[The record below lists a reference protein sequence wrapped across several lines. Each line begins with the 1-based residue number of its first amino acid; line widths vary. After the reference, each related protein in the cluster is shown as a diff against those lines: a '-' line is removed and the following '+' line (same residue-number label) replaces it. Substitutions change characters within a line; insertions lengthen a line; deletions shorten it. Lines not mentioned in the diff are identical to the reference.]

1 MILTTDRLL
10 AATDVNV
17 DAFAL
22 CEVARD
28 VCLVTPPVTA
38 IEVHLVLAGTL
49 YFSVPGSAPLT
60 LHQGAVV
67 VTPAGIP
74 QRLAATLTP
83 TYEVDAIAV
92 CAPHPNGMMLF
103 DATETGTG
111 DLRILCGKVR
121 AQIAG
126 SVGTLDSVTAPI
138 AAELGDSPFVRGAFE
153 AMAAETSAGAV
164 GARVIV
170 SALMKAVLAVLLR
183 QHLANTAPAP
193 SLLAQ
198 PQLARA
204 VAEVVTNPAT
214 PHSVASLACVAGMS
228 RSAFAKSFAD
238 ALGVSPMQFVSRTR
252 MALARD
258 LLAGS
263 GLPIAAIAAHVGVT
277 SRSHFSRLFRISY
290 GVDPTTFRRRL
301 QSGESCLA
309 D

>member
-1 MILTTDRLL
+1 MIITTDRLL
-10 AATDVNV
+10 AATDVDV

-22 CEVARD
+22 CEIARD
-28 VCLVTPPVTA
+28 VCLVTPPVSA
-38 IEVHLVLAGTL
+38 IEVHFVVAGTL
-49 YFSVPGSAPLT
+49 HFSVPGSAPLT

-74 QRLAATLTP
+74 QQLAATLTSSHK
-83 TYEVDAIAV
+83 VDAIAV
-92 CAPHPNGMMLF
+92 CAPHPSGMMLF
-103 DATETGTG
+103 DATDTGNG

-121 AQIAG
+121 AEIAG
-126 SVGTLDSVTAPI
+126 SVGPLDSLTAPI
-138 AAELGDSPFVRGAFE
+138 AADLGDSPFVRGAFE
-153 AMAAETSAGAV
+153 AMVAETSAGGV

-183 QHLANTAPAP
+183 QHLADTAPAP

-204 VAEVVTNPAT
+204 VAEVVANPAA

-228 RSAFAKSFAD
+228 RSAFAKSFAA
-238 ALGVSPMQFVSRTR
+238 ALDMSPMHFVSRTR
-252 MALARD
+252 MMHARD

-263 GLPIAAIAAHVGVT
+263 GLPIAAIAARVGIT
-277 SRSHFSRLFRISY
+277 SRSHFSRLFRSSY
-290 GVDPTTFRRRL
+290 GCDPTTFRRRT